1 MQNNINTQKSEKD
14 EAPKNATFSVSVK
27 KKTTNDQRRALGAL
41 VK

>member
-1 MQNNINTQKSEKD
+1 MQNNIKD
-14 EAPKNATFSVSVK
+14 KPTEQTAANKNAPFTVNVQ